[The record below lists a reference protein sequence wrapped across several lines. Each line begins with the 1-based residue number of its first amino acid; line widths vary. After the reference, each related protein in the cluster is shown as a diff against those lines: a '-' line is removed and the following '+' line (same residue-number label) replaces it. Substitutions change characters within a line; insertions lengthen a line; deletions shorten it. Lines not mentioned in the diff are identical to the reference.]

1 VEVMRRQ
8 VDHYLAR
15 ARAAG
20 ALDVLGSRAPVPQVL
35 DDLARTLRRI
45 HRDRTIAI
53 DVACPAGLAFRG
65 ERQDL
70 EEMAG
75 NLIDNA
81 CKWASSRVRVT
92 ALGAGGQFTLTVED
106 DGPGLTP
113 EQREQVGER
122 GERLDESVPGT
133 GLGLAIVRD
142 IAKLYGGALD
152 LGASEIGGL
161 AAKLTLPA
169 IV

>member
-1 VEVMRRQ
+1 MRRQ

-20 ALDVLGSRAPVPQVL
+20 AVDVLGNRTGVSSVL
-35 DDLARTLRRI
+35 VDLARVLNRI
-45 HRDRTIAI
+45 HSDRGVTVEL
-53 DVACPAGLAFRG
+53 DCPDSLFFRG

-81 CKWASSRVRVT
+81 CKWATARVGVR
-92 ALGAGGQFTLTVED
+92 ARPMGNTLEIRVED
-106 DGPGLTP
+106 DGAGLSP
-113 EQREQVGER
+113 EERQLVGER
-122 GERLDESVPGT
+122 GERLDESVPGS

-142 IAKLYGGALD
+142 IAKLYGGSIE
-152 LGASEIGGL
+152 LGASAELGGL
-161 AAKLTLPA
+161 KAVLVLPIA
-169 IV
+169 S